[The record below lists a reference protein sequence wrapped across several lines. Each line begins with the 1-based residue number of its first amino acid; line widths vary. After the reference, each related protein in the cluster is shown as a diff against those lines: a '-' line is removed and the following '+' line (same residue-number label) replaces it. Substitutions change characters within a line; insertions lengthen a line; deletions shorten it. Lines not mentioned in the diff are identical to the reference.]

1 MLQSH
6 QIDDLIQLVS
16 ALDRDALLEQF
27 HTYRANFPLDFTDEF
42 LTSIPLDRLR
52 HIFVA
57 LCLQTQRM
65 PACDDPTPAAA

>member
-6 QIDDLIQLVS
+6 QIDDLIALVS
-16 ALDRDALLEQF
+16 ALDREALIEQF
-27 HTYRANFPLDFTDEF
+27 HCYRASFPIDFTDDF
-42 LTSIPLDRLR
+42 LHSMPLDRLR

-65 PACDDPTPAAA
+65 PNDPTPAAA